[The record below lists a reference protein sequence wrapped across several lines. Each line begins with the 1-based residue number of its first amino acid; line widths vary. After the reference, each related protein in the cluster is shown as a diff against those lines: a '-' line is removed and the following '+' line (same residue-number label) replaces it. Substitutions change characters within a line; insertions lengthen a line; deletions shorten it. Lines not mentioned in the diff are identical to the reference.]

1 MNENMNGNAIRYEE
15 VFGGCPIV
23 EGGDC
28 AMDTTG
34 IDMSASTTEGAHD
47 PSKYGFKYDANFVT
61 TSTQELS
68 QQQLTLEANLSTSQS
83 LLSKEAIRQ
92 AYLNLADHCILTC
105 KFPEA
110 LNHLRR
116 AKEYT
121 SNWHQSQEIT
131 LLMAEVGINS
141 CNFTTVRNLY
151 DPHMESTTSGGS
163 GSSGGGGGNGG
174 DKSKKQHSSSLGGKG
189 NSSGVFNS
197 KLNAARGLAY
207 LSEGLF
213 TEAARSFLSITSELT
228 NGFNTVLSARD
239 IAVYGGLMALLTLD
253 RSEVA
258 NTLVEKNTSF
268 RDRLDKVPLLRDAIR
283 AYVQADYG
291 NCLSLVDQIRGE
303 WEMDMY
309 LKPHAKNLWKRV
321 RGKCLVQYFEP
332 YISVSLQSIMESFA
346 FESIEEAEE
355 TVVELIESKDIV
367 GAKIHGVDRTLTK
380 YTVEDVEKRKRR
392 MMMRKLGRMGDGLLD
407 EVEGMILRMAC
418 VENGLIVGKKARGG
432 KSKSRR
438 RDFNH
443 LAMSRN
449 AWGLDSS
456 DDEGTPMDADE
467 DYLMETD

>member
-1 MNENMNGNAIRYEE
+1 
-15 VFGGCPIV
+15 
-23 EGGDC
+23 
-28 AMDTTG
+28 
-34 IDMSASTTEGAHD
+34 
-47 PSKYGFKYDANFVT
+47 
-61 TSTQELS
+61 
-68 QQQLTLEANLSTSQS
+68 
-83 LLSKEAIRQ
+83 
-92 AYLNLADHCILTC
+92 
-105 KFPEA
+105 
-110 LNHLRR
+110 
-116 AKEYT
+116 
-121 SNWHQSQEIT
+121 
-131 LLMAEVGINS
+131 
-141 CNFTTVRNLY
+141 
-151 DPHMESTTSGGS
+151 
-163 GSSGGGGGNGG
+163 
-174 DKSKKQHSSSLGGKG
+174 
-189 NSSGVFNS
+189 
-197 KLNAARGLAY
+197 
-207 LSEGLF
+207 
-213 TEAARSFLSITSELT
+213 
-228 NGFNTVLSARD
+228 
-239 IAVYGGLMALLTLD
+239 MALLTLD

-268 RDRLDKVPLLRDAIR
+268 RDRLDSVPLLRDAIR
-283 AYVQADYG
+283 AYVHAEYG

-309 LKPHAKNLWKRV
+309 LKPHAKTLWKRV

-392 MMMRKLGRMGDGLLD
+392 VMMRKLGRMGDGLLD

-418 VENGLIVGKKARGG
+418 VENGLIVGKKSRGG